1 MRKLSCIIDKN
12 LKISY
17 VKGIE
22 CLKLQKGDTHFFD
35 EGARKA

>member
-1 MRKLSCIIDKN
+1 MRKLNSIIDES
-12 LKISY
+12 LKILY

-35 EGARKA
+35 EGARKV